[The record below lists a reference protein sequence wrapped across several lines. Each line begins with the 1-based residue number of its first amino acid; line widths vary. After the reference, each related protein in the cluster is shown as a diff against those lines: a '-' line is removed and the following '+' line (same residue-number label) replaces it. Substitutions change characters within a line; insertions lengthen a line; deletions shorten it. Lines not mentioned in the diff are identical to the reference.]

1 MDSATRRRMAAVITF
16 AFALAA
22 PSVAAQEDRPPS
34 ERRWTLD
41 AALAAALERSPEIAA
56 AAAAVEEA
64 RARLTTARTYPHNP
78 EIELEGAERS
88 GPDGSD
94 TDRSLAISQEIET
107 AGRRAK
113 RTAVARSALE
123 AAEARLNRR
132 RLEVTSA
139 VTRVF
144 TEALLAGELRELA
157 ASEAELM
164 REMVE
169 LEERRL
175 EAGAGT
181 QLALNVARAA
191 AGLASRRL
199 HESTADWLEARAR
212 LAEAIGIPAIEAP
225 QPEAAGAVPAPASD
239 ASLEPL
245 IARALAGRW
254 DLRALR
260 DEVESARRQVALE
273 RALGRPNLRVAAF
286 SGREEG
292 ADVVGAAVTVP
303 IPLFDRNRGG
313 VAEASA
319 AVDRAAAELA
329 AAELAV
335 GREVAVVFAH
345 YQAAAAAYR
354 DLRDLVVGTL
364 EESLDLL
371 RRALEA
377 GKIGTTE
384 VLLLRR
390 ELFDARREALGALG
404 EALVART
411 ELELAVGSPDVLP
424 VSTPGDVR

>member
-329 AAELAV
+329 V